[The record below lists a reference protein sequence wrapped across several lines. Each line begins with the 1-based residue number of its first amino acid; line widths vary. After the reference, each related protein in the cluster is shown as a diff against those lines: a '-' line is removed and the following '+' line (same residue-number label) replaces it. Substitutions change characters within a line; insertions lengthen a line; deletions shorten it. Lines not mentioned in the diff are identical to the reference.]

1 MTEGKRV
8 ELLHD
13 RLAWLAK
20 MTRDHDKP
28 IEPKVLKP
36 HQLGWLRRPELDHGD
51 IEVWEQPD
59 GKLLAWPKG
68 RRLELHH
75 IRLKGRG
82 P

>member
-51 IEVWEQPD
+51 IEVGTARPQAV
-59 GKLLAWPKG
+59 GMAKRPKA
-68 RRLELHH
+68 
-75 IRLKGRG
+75 
-82 P
+82 